1 MYLILMSNV
10 FSGYLKNIIG
20 SFLAGKKP
28 LEDNQEFIKN
38 VALDWA
44 DRLDFVTA
52 MVVALVS
59 VFSIYA
65 KQKNFDLAVGTF
77 IFLLALFI
85 PMMFWILGHDP
96 GDLEAIKY
104 RRFKITHA
112 AMSRIILII
121 VNLVLLIAIY
131 VNNR

>member
-1 MYLILMSNV
+1 
-10 FSGYLKNIIG
+10 LKHLVTN
-20 SFLAGKKP
+20 FVAGKTP
-28 LEDNQEFIKN
+28 LEDYQEFIQN

-52 MVVALVS
+52 MFVALVS

-65 KQKNFDLAVGTF
+65 KQKNFEGAVETVL
-77 IFLLALFI
+77 ILLAIFI

-104 RRFKITHA
+104 RHLKITHA
-112 AMSRIILII
+112 ALSR
-121 VNLVLLIAIY
+121 
-131 VNNR
+131 

>member
-1 MYLILMSNV
+1 MSNV
-10 FSGYLKNIIG
+10 FSGYLKNTITN
-20 SFLAGKKP
+20 FVAGKAA
-28 LEDNQEFIKN
+28 LEDNQDFIQN

-65 KQKNFDLAVGTF
+65 KQKNFDLAVLTF
-77 IFLLALFI
+77 VVLLAIFI

-104 RRFKITHA
+104 RRKFTHA
-112 AMSRIILII
+112 AMCRIILVG
-121 VNLVLLIAIY
+121 VNLVLLVAIY
-131 VNNR
+131 INNS

>member
-10 FSGYLKNIIG
+10 FSGYLKNLVAT
-20 SFLAGKKP
+20 FVAGKTP
-28 LEDNQEFIKN
+28 LENNQEFIQN

-65 KQKNFDLAVGTF
+65 KQKNFEWAVGTF
-77 IFLLALFI
+77 IILLAIFI

-104 RRFKITHA
+104 RHLKITHA
-112 AMSRIILII
+112 AMSRIILVV
-121 VNLVLLIAIY
+121 VNLVLLVAIY
-131 VNNR
+131 VNNS